1 MRNGSIGRIV
11 INVIV
16 ILVLIIFVLDYSVVD
31 ETSVND
37 QLKYIAG
44 DRIYSEWVDTKTNVH
59 YWYTQIDGLML

>member
-16 ILVLIIFVLDYSVVD
+16 ILVPIIFVLNYSVVD

-37 QLKYIAG
+37 QLKCIAG
-44 DRIYSEWVDTKTNVH
+44 DRICSEWVDTKTNVH
-59 YWYTQIDGLML
+59 YWYTQRDGLVL